1 LISMS
6 KNAQSFLTL
15 RMRDLKTGETMG
27 RKASGEAADIRVV
40 AAVDIKVAEV
50 ADLAVIEVVVEVE
63 ATEEVEEVMRMEIL
77 SGEVAEEATIMAME
91 VEEGDPE
98 EDMEETT
105 EMTLTEMMAPT
116 GAEVVILMVEL
127 AEEPTSQEAAEVAE
141 VATDIL
147 HEGNL

>member
-1 LISMS
+1 
-6 KNAQSFLTL
+6 
-15 RMRDLKTGETMG
+15 MG

-50 ADLAVIEVVVEVE
+50 VDLAVIEVVVEVE

-91 VEEGDPE
+91 AEEGDPE

-127 AEEPTSQEAAEVAE
+127 AEEPTSQEAAEAAE
-141 VATDIL
+141 VTTDIL

>member
-1 LISMS
+1 
-6 KNAQSFLTL
+6 
-15 RMRDLKTGETMG
+15 MG
-27 RKASGEAADIRVV
+27 RKASGEAADIKVV

-50 ADLAVIEVVVEVE
+50 ADSAVIEVVVEVE

-127 AEEPTSQEAAEVAE
+127 AEEPTSQEAAEAAE
-141 VATDIL
+141 VTTDIL

>member
-1 LISMS
+1 
-6 KNAQSFLTL
+6 
-15 RMRDLKTGETMG
+15 MG
-27 RKASGEAADIRVV
+27 LKASGEAADIRVV

-127 AEEPTSQEAAEVAE
+127 AEEPTSQEAAEAAE

>member
-1 LISMS
+1 
-6 KNAQSFLTL
+6 
-15 RMRDLKTGETMG
+15 MG

-50 ADLAVIEVVVEVE
+50 ADSAVIEVVVEVE

-127 AEEPTSQEAAEVAE
+127 AEEPTSQEAAEAAE
-141 VATDIL
+141 VTTDIL

>member
-1 LISMS
+1 
-6 KNAQSFLTL
+6 
-15 RMRDLKTGETMG
+15 MG
-27 RKASGEAADIRVV
+27 LKASGEAADIRVV
-40 AAVDIKVAEV
+40 AAVDIKVVEV
-50 ADLAVIEVVVEVE
+50 VDLVVIEVVVEVE

-116 GAEVVILMVEL
+116 GAEAVIETEV
-127 AEEPTSQEAAEVAE
+127 ADHKVPTSQEAAEEVAE
-141 VATDIL
+141 VTTDIL
-147 HEGNL
+147 HEGYL